1 MADIEKVNTGLKCLA
16 DVHDGN
22 CAGCG
27 YSEIAIYPVCVRQV
41 TKDALSVIEEL
52 QAKIERLQQK
62 TVNPIKPIDVEN
74 EFTYMCDSCRGE
86 LFRGEVLRDNFCPT
100 CGGKVAWNEGDG
112 K

>member
-41 TKDALSVIEEL
+41 SKDALSVIEEL
-52 QAKIERLQQK
+52 QAEIERLK
-62 TVNPIKPIDVEN
+62 AEN
-74 EFTYMCDSCRGE
+74 HKLYQEYLDAIP
-86 LFRGEVLRDNFCPT
+86 DDP
-100 CGGKVAWNEGDG
+100 D
-112 K
+112 